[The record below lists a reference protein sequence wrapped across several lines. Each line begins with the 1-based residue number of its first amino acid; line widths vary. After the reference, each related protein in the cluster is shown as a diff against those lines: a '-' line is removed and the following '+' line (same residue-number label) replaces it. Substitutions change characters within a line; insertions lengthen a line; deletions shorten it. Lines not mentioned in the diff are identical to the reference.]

1 MAPRWHNFREKL
13 ISSDVV
19 NETNGRLVF
28 QRDHLFNSP
37 SAAETAVMARQAN
50 GWTEWVDESGR
61 TLDEVVRQQDE
72 A

>member
-1 MAPRWHNFREKL
+1 
-13 ISSDVV
+13 
-19 NETNGRLVF
+19 
-28 QRDHLFNSP
+28 
-37 SAAETAVMARQAN
+37 MARQAN